1 MKRNC
6 AILFLCLFALH
17 VLSQVTEITSS
28 KNRFELIG
36 EHIVYDTQTK
46 GYELFVR
53 SNNQF
58 EDKTAYINLGKTQ
71 TEILTSFKNL
81 AKALQK
87 PRTNFTVAGYTIYVL
102 DDPGN
107 AYIANIGK
115 LANTAGIYYFTSMLL
130 GRALI
135 ELAQEKQWSIDSY
148 EMNISIWGY
157 TAAIDITLKDY
168 DLTDYV
174 SLSTTSYNDRF
185 SQWFVAKEGDLLQPW
200 QIAVVKKKV
209 QEGTIENDAD
219 AKKFQFLTININVE
233 EELKNAPLQQQITG
247 TDKPAFTGN
256 CKEDG
261 VVYVVVDKMPE
272 FPDGQAAMHQYLKD
286 NLQYPQEAKDAGITG
301 RAICQ
306 FVINTDGTIC
316 DVEIVRSAGNELLDA
331 EAVRLVQS
339 MPIWK
344 PGMQRGENV
353 RVKYTVPVSFR

>member
-1 MKRNC
+1 MKKYYSLL
-6 AILFLCLFALH
+6 LFWLFALP
-17 VLSQVTEITSS
+17 VAAQITNIQST
-28 KNRFELIG
+28 KNRFEFIG
-36 EHIVYDTQTK
+36 ENIVYDSQTK
-46 GYELFVR
+46 AYEIFVR

-71 TEILTSFKNL
+71 TEILTNFKNL

-87 PRTNFTVAGYTIYVL
+87 PRTNFTIAGYTIYVL
-102 DDPGN
+102 DDPGD

-115 LANTAGIYYFTSMLL
+115 LANTAGIYHFTPILL

-135 ELAQEKQWSIDSY
+135 ELAQEKQWSIGSC
-148 EMNISIWGY
+148 EMDISIWGY
-157 TAAIDITLKDY
+157 TAAIDIILKDY
-168 DLTDYV
+168 DLMDYV
-174 SLSTTSYNDRF
+174 SLSTTSYKDKF

-200 QIAVVKKKV
+200 QIAVVKNKI
-209 QEGTIENDAD
+209 QEGIIENDAD

-233 EELKNAPLQQQITG
+233 EELKNAPHQPQING

-261 VVYVVVDKMPE
+261 VVFVVVEKMPE
-272 FPDGQAAMHQYLKD
+272 FPDGQAAMFQYLKD
-286 NLQYPQEAKDAGITG
+286 NLQYPQKAKDAGITG

-339 MPIWK
+339 MPIWT

-353 RVKYTVPVSFR
+353 RVKYTVPVNFR